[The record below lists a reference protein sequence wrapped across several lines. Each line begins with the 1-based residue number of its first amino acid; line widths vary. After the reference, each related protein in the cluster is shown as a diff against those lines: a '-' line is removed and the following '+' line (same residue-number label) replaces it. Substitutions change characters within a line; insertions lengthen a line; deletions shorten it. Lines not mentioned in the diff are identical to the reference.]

1 MSRLL
6 RPFTYWADLYR
17 EIRIWYIFR
26 RTASD
31 NTKMLNEEHS
41 LRVDWIG
48 RIYGVVN
55 LPEEVQTAA
64 GEVQQ
69 AYVLQQITK
78 YGEVM
83 TKIGLADVVYPEIE
97 RVSGTSSYLVVL
109 WPVFEDFN
117 IWSIIGNVI
126 RTSIISFLGYLLV
139 NVVVNNW
146 ETLSNFVMSLVN

>member
-1 MSRLL
+1 MKAFVRL
-6 RPFTYWADLYR
+6 FTYWVELYR

-26 RTASD
+26 KTAVE
-31 NTKMLNEEHS
+31 NTKLLNEKHA

-48 RIYGVVN
+48 RIYGVIN

-78 YGEVM
+78 YGDVM
-83 TKIGLADVVYPEIE
+83 AKIGLADVVYPEIE
-97 RVSGTSSYLVVL
+97 KVPGSTSYLVVL

-117 IWSIIGNVI
+117 IWKILGNIIKTFILSLLIYAVVKVI
-126 RTSIISFLGYLLV
+126 L
-139 NVVVNNW
+139 NNW
-146 ETLSNFVMSLVN
+146 EHISNFFITLIN

>member
-1 MSRLL
+1 
-6 RPFTYWADLYR
+6 
-17 EIRIWYIFR
+17 
-26 RTASD
+26 
-31 NTKMLNEEHS
+31 MLNEEHT

-78 YGEVM
+78 YGDVM
-83 TKIGLADVVYPEIE
+83 VKIGLADVVYPEIE
-97 RVSGTSSYLVVL
+97 RVPGSTSYLVVL

-117 IWSIIGNVI
+117 LWKILGNII
-126 RTSIISFLGYLLV
+126 RTSVIGFGLYLLV
-139 NVVVNNW
+139 RLIVNNW
-146 ETLSNFVMSLVN
+146 EYIYKLIETIL

>member
-6 RPFTYWADLYR
+6 RPFTYWVDLYR
-17 EIRIWYIFR
+17 EIRIWWIFR
-26 RTASD
+26 RTAVN
-31 NTKMLNEEHS
+31 NTKMLNEEHT

-78 YGEVM
+78 YGDVM
-83 TKIGLADVVYPEIE
+83 LKIGLADVVYPEIE
-97 RVSGTSSYLVVL
+97 KVPGSSSYLVVL

-117 IWSIIGNVI
+117 IWKILGNII
-126 RTSIISFLGYLLV
+126 RTSIIGIGLYLLV
-139 NVVVNNW
+139 RLIVNNW
-146 ETLSNFVMSLVN
+146 EYIYKLIETIL

>member
-6 RPFTYWADLYR
+6 RPFTYWVDLYR

-26 RTASD
+26 RTAVN
-31 NTKMLNEEHS
+31 NTKMLNEEHT

-78 YGEVM
+78 YGDVM
-83 TKIGLADVVYPEIE
+83 VKIGLADVVYPEIE
-97 RVSGTSSYLVVL
+97 RVPGSTSYLVVL

-117 IWSIIGNVI
+117 LWKILGNII
-126 RTSIISFLGYLLV
+126 RTSVIGFGLYLLV
-139 NVVVNNW
+139 RLIVNNW
-146 ETLSNFVMSLVN
+146 EYIYKLIETIL

>member
-97 RVSGTSSYLVVL
+97 RVPGTSSYLIVL

-139 NVVVNNW
+139 NVIVSNW

>member
-6 RPFTYWADLYR
+6 RPFTYWVDLYR
-17 EIRIWYIFR
+17 EIRIWWIFR
-26 RTASD
+26 RTAVN
-31 NTKMLNEEHS
+31 NTKMLNKEHT

-64 GEVQQ
+64 SEVQQ

-78 YGEVM
+78 YGDVM
-83 TKIGLADVVYPEIE
+83 LKIGLADVVYPEIE
-97 RVSGTSSYLVVL
+97 RVPGSSSYLVVL

-117 IWSIIGNVI
+117 IWKILGNII
-126 RTSIISFLGYLLV
+126 RTSIIGIGLYFLVRLI
-139 NVVVNNW
+139 VNNW
-146 ETLSNFVMSLVN
+146 EYLSNFVTTLIQ

>member
-6 RPFTYWADLYR
+6 RPFTYWVDLYR

-26 RTASD
+26 RTAVN
-31 NTKMLNEEHS
+31 NTKMLNEEHT

-78 YGEVM
+78 YGDVM
-83 TKIGLADVVYPEIE
+83 VKIGLADVVYPEIE
-97 RVSGTSSYLVVL
+97 RVPGSTSYLVVL

-117 IWSIIGNVI
+117 LWKILGNII
-126 RTSIISFLGYLLV
+126 RTSVIGFGLYLLV
-139 NVVVNNW
+139 RLVVNNW
-146 ETLSNFVMSLVN
+146 EYIYKLIETIL

>member
-6 RPFTYWADLYR
+6 KPFVYWVDLYR
-17 EIRIWYIFR
+17 EIRIWWIFR
-26 RTASD
+26 RTAVN
-31 NTKMLNEEHS
+31 NTKMLNEEHT

-78 YGEVM
+78 YGDVM
-83 TKIGLADVVYPEIE
+83 LKIGLADVVYPEIE
-97 RVSGTSSYLVVL
+97 KVPGSTSYLVVL

-117 IWSIIGNVI
+117 IWKILGNII
-126 RTSIISFLGYLLV
+126 RTSIIGFGLYLLV
-139 NVVVNNW
+139 KLILNNW
-146 ETLSNFVMSLVN
+146 EYIYKLIQATL

>member
-1 MSRLL
+1 
-6 RPFTYWADLYR
+6 
-17 EIRIWYIFR
+17 
-26 RTASD
+26 
-31 NTKMLNEEHS
+31 MLNEEHT

-78 YGEVM
+78 YGDVM
-83 TKIGLADVVYPEIE
+83 LKIGLADVVYPEIE
-97 RVSGTSSYLVVL
+97 KVPGSSSYLVVL

-117 IWSIIGNVI
+117 IWKILGNII
-126 RTSIISFLGYLLV
+126 RTSIIGIGLYLLV
-139 NVVVNNW
+139 RLIVNNW
-146 ETLSNFVMSLVN
+146 EYIYKLIETIL

>member
-6 RPFTYWADLYR
+6 RPFIYWVDLYR
-17 EIRIWYIFR
+17 EIRIWWIFR
-26 RTASD
+26 RTAIN
-31 NTKMLNEEHS
+31 NTKMLNEEHT

-78 YGEVM
+78 YGDVM
-83 TKIGLADVVYPEIE
+83 LKIGLADVVYPEIE
-97 RVSGTSSYLVVL
+97 KVPGSTSYLVVL

-117 IWSIIGNVI
+117 IWKILGNII
-126 RTSIISFLGYLLV
+126 RTSIIGIGLYLLV
-139 NVVVNNW
+139 RLIVNNW
-146 ETLSNFVMSLVN
+146 EYIYKLIETLL

>member
-1 MSRLL
+1 
-6 RPFTYWADLYR
+6 
-17 EIRIWYIFR
+17 
-26 RTASD
+26 
-31 NTKMLNEEHS
+31 MLNEEHT

-78 YGEVM
+78 YGDVM
-83 TKIGLADVVYPEIE
+83 LKIGLADVVYPEIE
-97 RVSGTSSYLVVL
+97 KVPGSTSYLVVL

-117 IWSIIGNVI
+117 LWKILGNII
-126 RTSIISFLGYLLV
+126 RTSVIGFGLYLLV
-139 NVVVNNW
+139 RLVLNNW
-146 ETLSNFVMSLVN
+146 EYIYKLIETIL

>member
-1 MSRLL
+1 MKAFVRL
-6 RPFTYWADLYR
+6 FTYWVELYR

-26 RTASD
+26 KTAVE
-31 NTKMLNEEHS
+31 NTKLLNEKHA

-48 RIYGVVN
+48 RIYGVIN

-78 YGEVM
+78 YGDVM
-83 TKIGLADVVYPEIE
+83 AKIGLADVVYPEIE
-97 RVSGTSSYLVVL
+97 KVPGSTSYLVVL

-117 IWSIIGNVI
+117 IWKILGNIIKTFILSLLIYAVVKVI
-126 RTSIISFLGYLLV
+126 L
-139 NVVVNNW
+139 NNW
-146 ETLSNFVMSLVN
+146 EHISNFFITLLN

>member
-6 RPFTYWADLYR
+6 RPFTYWVDLYR

-26 RTASD
+26 RTAVN
-31 NTKMLNEEHS
+31 NTKMLNEEHT

-78 YGEVM
+78 YGDVM
-83 TKIGLADVVYPEIE
+83 LKIGLADVVYPEIE
-97 RVSGTSSYLVVL
+97 KVPGSTSYLVVL

-117 IWSIIGNVI
+117 LWKILGNII
-126 RTSIISFLGYLLV
+126 RTSVIGFGLYLLV
-139 NVVVNNW
+139 KLALNNW
-146 ETLSNFVMSLVN
+146 EYIYKLIETTL

>member
-6 RPFTYWADLYR
+6 RPFTYWIDLYR
-17 EIRIWYIFR
+17 EIRIWWIFR
-26 RTASD
+26 RTAIN
-31 NTKMLNEEHS
+31 NTKMLNEDHT

-64 GEVQQ
+64 SEVQQ

-78 YGEVM
+78 YGDVM
-83 TKIGLADVVYPEIE
+83 LKIGLADVVYPEIE
-97 RVSGTSSYLVVL
+97 KVPNSSSYLVVL

-117 IWSIIGNVI
+117 IWKILGNII
-126 RTSIISFLGYLLV
+126 RTSIIGFGLYLLV
-139 NVVVNNW
+139 RLVLNNW
-146 ETLSNFVMSLVN
+146 EYIHKLIETVL

>member
-1 MSRLL
+1 
-6 RPFTYWADLYR
+6 
-17 EIRIWYIFR
+17 
-26 RTASD
+26 
-31 NTKMLNEEHS
+31 MLNEEHT

-78 YGEVM
+78 YGDVM
-83 TKIGLADVVYPEIE
+83 VKIGLADVVYPEIE
-97 RVSGTSSYLVVL
+97 RVPGSTSYLVVL

-117 IWSIIGNVI
+117 LWKILGNII
-126 RTSIISFLGYLLV
+126 RTSVIGFGLYLLV
-139 NVVVNNW
+139 RLVVNNW
-146 ETLSNFVMSLVN
+146 EYIYKLIETIL

>member
-6 RPFTYWADLYR
+6 KPFVYWVDLYR
-17 EIRIWYIFR
+17 EIRIWWIFR
-26 RTASD
+26 RTAV
-31 NTKMLNEEHS
+31 NTTKMLNEEHA

-78 YGEVM
+78 YGDVM
-83 TKIGLADVVYPEIE
+83 LKIGLADVVYPEIGK
-97 RVSGTSSYLVVL
+97 VPGSTSYLVVL

-117 IWSIIGNVI
+117 IWRILGNII
-126 RTSIISFLGYLLV
+126 RTSIIGFGLYLLV
-139 NVVVNNW
+139 KLILNNW
-146 ETLSNFVMSLVN
+146 EYIYKLIQTTL

>member
-6 RPFTYWADLYR
+6 RPFTYWVDLYR

-26 RTASD
+26 RTAV
-31 NTKMLNEEHS
+31 NNMKMLNEEHT

-78 YGEVM
+78 YGDVM
-83 TKIGLADVVYPEIE
+83 VKIGLADVVYPEIE
-97 RVSGTSSYLVVL
+97 RVPGSTSYLVVL

-117 IWSIIGNVI
+117 LWKILGNTI
-126 RTSIISFLGYLLV
+126 RTSVIGFGLYLLV
-139 NVVVNNW
+139 KLVVNNW
-146 ETLSNFVMSLVN
+146 EYIYKLIETIL

>member
-6 RPFTYWADLYR
+6 RPFTYWGDLYR

-26 RTASD
+26 RTAVN
-31 NTKMLNEEHS
+31 NTKMLNEEHT

-64 GEVQQ
+64 GEIQQ

-78 YGEVM
+78 YGDVM
-83 TKIGLADVVYPEIE
+83 VKIGLADVVYPEIE
-97 RVSGTSSYLVVL
+97 RVPGSTSYLVVL

-117 IWSIIGNVI
+117 LWKILGNII
-126 RTSIISFLGYLLV
+126 RTSVIGFGLYLLV
-139 NVVVNNW
+139 RLVLNNW
-146 ETLSNFVMSLVN
+146 EYIYKLIETML

>member
-1 MSRLL
+1 
-6 RPFTYWADLYR
+6 
-17 EIRIWYIFR
+17 
-26 RTASD
+26 
-31 NTKMLNEEHS
+31 MLNEEHT

-78 YGEVM
+78 YGDVM
-83 TKIGLADVVYPEIE
+83 VKIGLADVVYPEIE
-97 RVSGTSSYLVVL
+97 RVPGSTSYLVVL

-117 IWSIIGNVI
+117 LWKILGNII
-126 RTSIISFLGYLLV
+126 RTSAIGFVLYLLV
-139 NVVVNNW
+139 KLFINNW
-146 ETLSNFVMSLVN
+146 EYIYKLIETIL

>member
-31 NTKMLNEEHS
+31 NTKMLNQEHS

-126 RTSIISFLGYLLV
+126 RTSIISFFGYLLV
-139 NVVVNNW
+139 NVIVSNW

>member
-6 RPFTYWADLYR
+6 RPFTYWVDLYR
-17 EIRIWYIFR
+17 EIRIWWIFR
-26 RTASD
+26 RTAVN
-31 NTKMLNEEHS
+31 NTKMLNKEHT

-48 RIYGVVN
+48 RIYGIVN

-78 YGEVM
+78 YGDVM
-83 TKIGLADVVYPEIE
+83 LKIGLADVVYPEIE
-97 RVSGTSSYLVVL
+97 RVPGSTSYLVVL

-117 IWSIIGNVI
+117 IWKILGNII
-126 RTSIISFLGYLLV
+126 RTSIIGIGLYFLVRLI
-139 NVVVNNW
+139 VNNW
-146 ETLSNFVMSLVN
+146 EYLSNFVTTLIQ